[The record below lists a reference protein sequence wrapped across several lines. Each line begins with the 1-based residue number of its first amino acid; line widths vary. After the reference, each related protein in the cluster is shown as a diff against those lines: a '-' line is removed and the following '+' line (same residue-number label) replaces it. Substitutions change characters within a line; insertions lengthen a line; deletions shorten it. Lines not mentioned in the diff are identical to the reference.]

1 MLSSL
6 VGPRASIKLQPYQS
20 LLYLHPMKE
29 YEHLEPNA
37 PTEHAFGGNVTLTLP
52 KAREFRSL
60 VVKLVTY
67 YTVAI
72 PEHQSETGVLE
83 EFVSKLTIPGRLEK
97 GEHTYAWQL
106 SIPRKSPPYERCAFG
121 RVYHR
126 LHAIAEGPG
135 GTIKTDVPLEVIV
148 NPAAEGETSGLNER
162 LEGFNNEVGPYLMTL
177 SSEHVTVGG
186 VVHFMLNLASV
197 PADTYVHS
205 VSAVIRQSYF
215 LRSHLKPN
223 LTGTPPPHKRPV
235 FVLDHRTPVRRPQV
249 KSRPSSPNTPVQA
262 PSPERTGRPSTVVRA
277 KGTPPPG
284 KDVLAFIKAGE
295 SLEISHVARMP
306 DDDLLRPTTQ
316 KTTVAPITIAHQVVL
331 EVRFSVAG
339 NDAIRV
345 LRAERP
351 LVISSC
357 CCMLESLL
365 LPSYNDAVEDKSG
378 PRLTGLPRSDNPARL
393 GCNAVECVCG
403 FTLERLL
410 EKQHAPLLKAHEDTA
425 REDIVPSDEVFIANK
440 IIRPPTIAAS

>member
-6 VGPRASIKLQPYQS
+6 VGPRATIKLQPYQS

-29 YEHLEPNA
+29 YEHLEANA
-37 PTEHAFGGNVTLTLP
+37 PTDHTFGGNVTLSLP

-83 EFVSKLTIPGRLEK
+83 EFASKLIIPGRLDK

-126 LHAIAEGPG
+126 LHAVAEGPG
-135 GTIKTDVPLEVIV
+135 GTIKTEVPFEVIV

-162 LEGFNNEVGPYLMTL
+162 LEGFNDEIGPYLMTL

-197 PADTYVHS
+197 PTDTYVYS
-205 VSAVIRQSYF
+205 VSAIIKQSYF

-249 KSRPSSPNTPVQA
+249 KSRPSSPTTPAPA
-262 PSPERTGRPSTVVRA
+262 PSPERTGGRPSTVVRS

-316 KTTVAPITIAHQVVL
+316 KSTVAPITISHQVTL

-339 NDAIRV
+339 NDSVRV

-378 PRLTGLPRSDNPARL
+378 PTSFATANSRPRL

-410 EKQHAPLLKAHEDTA
+410 QKQHAPLLKAHEDTA
-425 REDIVPSDEVFIANK
+425 REDVVPSDEVFIANK
-440 IIRPPTIAAS
+440 IIRPPTIAAA